1 VADTLQSF
9 ALRVDRFEKSLTDA
23 QIGHALGKMAK
34 AEAEKA
40 ASADLGGD
48 PKFSGWAP
56 TLDTRYDIV
65 RRGAILF
72 KPTRR
77 SAGPW
82 TVAERG
88 RNSGAGPGLGQSS
101 TAMRFTP
108 TGRVSRQR
116 VKRWNGRTAGKS
128 TATKAIT
135 AIDKKAPKAVDEHV
149 DKAVRKFFN

>member
-1 VADTLQSF
+1 VADTLASF
-9 ALRVDRFEKSLTDA
+9 ALRVDRFEKSLTDD

-34 AEAEKA
+34 DEATSA

-65 RRGAILF
+65 RRGAILL
-72 KPTRR
+72 KPSRR

-82 TVAERG
+82 TVAEYG
-88 RNSGAGPGLGQSS
+88 RNNMGPTLSQSS
-101 TAMRFTP
+101 TAQRFTP
-108 TGRVSRQR
+108 TGKVSRQR

-135 AIDKKAPKAVDEHV
+135 AINAKAPKAVDGHV